1 MDHGSS
7 PLDVAPL
14 LARVQALESQ
24 RAEDQLVIAEQ
35 RATIAAQQEALQT
48 AKEQI
53 TLLKK
58 ALFSPKRE
66 RYVSSP
72 GQGMLF
78 ETVAVETP
86 LPATRPEPQEVPPV
100 RSARRSRKKFAIPA
114 FLPVVRH
121 EHKLNDE
128 ECQCG
133 RCGQARVIINSH
145 TTRQI
150 EIEPAKAHVEEHV
163 RYTYACPKC
172 REGGEMQTTT
182 KPPKPLEK
190 SPFGASVLAL
200 MIAWKFERHLPTY
213 RQQEMFLAP
222 LRMWLSRPLFAR
234 SLARLGERVATAGR
248 LPLPRNSVEPRG
260 ASRRDPHSI
269 LGG

>member
-1 MDHGSS
+1 
-7 PLDVAPL
+7 L
-14 LARVQALESQ
+14 LARVQALESH
-24 RAEDQLVIAEQ
+24 RAEDQRLIAEQ
-35 RATIAAQQEALQT
+35 RATIAAQQEALPAAQ
-48 AKEQI
+48 EQI

-58 ALFSPKRE
+58 ALCSPKRE
-66 RYVSSP
+66 RFVSSP

-78 ETVAVETP
+78 ETVALETS
-86 LPATRPEPQEVPPV
+86 LPATPPATPEGPAP
-100 RSARRSRKKFAIPA
+100 RSPRKPRRQFVIPA
-114 FLPVVRH
+114 FLPVIRH
-121 EHKLNDE
+121 EHKLDDK
-128 ECQCG
+128 ECPCG
-133 RCGQARVIINSH
+133 RCGQPRVIIHAH

-150 EIEPAKAHVEEHV
+150 EIEPAQAHVEEHV

-222 LRMWLSRPLFAR
+222 LGIWLSRPLLA
-234 SLARLGERVATAGR
+234 SLLQGSANELRPLADRLLEEILLSRVVQADETPVQY
-248 LPLPRNSVEPRG
+248 LG
-260 ASRRDPHSI
+260 AEKGKSSTGQ
-269 LGG
+269 LFG